1 MYYST
6 IRGLRPTA
14 KVVRSRRD
22 RNQVPM
28 RKIIAAEFMTIDGVI
43 QNEEN
48 DGDGFKYG
56 GWFFPYA
63 DEVTGAVV
71 QERLAKPMD
80 LLLGRKTFDG
90 WESYWPTHSNFWP
103 NVMTATKY
111 VASNTRDSS
120 DWQPN
125 VFLSGDIAEKVR
137 QLKQQDG
144 PDIYV
149 IGSSNLLQTL
159 FKHDLVD
166 EMELMTIPIS
176 LGSGKRL
183 FQDGTIPA
191 AVKVTN
197 SQISPNGNVI
207 VTYKR
212 DGDVKT
218 GAPQIDDDK

>member
-1 MYYST
+1 MRR
-6 IRGLRPTA
+6 ITA
-14 KVVRSRRD
+14 C
-22 RNQVPM
+22 
-28 RKIIAAEFMTIDGVI
+28 EFMTLDGVI

-71 QERLAKPMD
+71 QERLAKQVD

-90 WESYWPTHSNFWP
+90 WETFWPTHSNFWP

-120 DWQPN
+120 DWQPT
-125 VFLSGDIAEKVR
+125 VFLSGDLAEKVR
-137 QLKQQDG
+137 QLKQTDG
-144 PDIYV
+144 PDLHAF
-149 IGSSNLLQTL
+149 GSANMLQTL
-159 FKHDLVD
+159 FKEDLVD
-166 EMELMTIPIS
+166 ALELMIIPVT

-191 AVKVTN
+191 SFKVT
-197 SQISPNGNVI
+197 SGQVAPKGII
-207 VTYKR
+207 IATYER

-218 GAPQIDDDK
+218 GAPQIEEND

>member
-1 MYYST
+1 MRR
-6 IRGLRPTA
+6 ITA
-14 KVVRSRRD
+14 C
-22 RNQVPM
+22 
-28 RKIIAAEFMTIDGVI
+28 EFMTLDGVI

-71 QERLAKPMD
+71 QERLAKPVD

-90 WESYWPTHSNFWP
+90 WETFWPTHWNFWP

-120 DWQPN
+120 AWQPT
-125 VFLSGDIAEKVR
+125 VFLSGDLAEQVR
-137 QLKQQDG
+137 QLKQTDG
-144 PDIYV
+144 PDLHLM
-149 IGSSNLLQTL
+149 GSADLLQML
-159 FKHDLVD
+159 FKNDLVD
-166 EMELMTIPIS
+166 AMELMIIPIT
-176 LGSGKRL
+176 LGTGKRL

-191 AVKVTN
+191 AFKVTR
-197 SQISPNGNVI
+197 SQVSPNGIFI
-207 VTYKR
+207 VSYDR

-218 GAPQIDDDK
+218 GVPQIQQND